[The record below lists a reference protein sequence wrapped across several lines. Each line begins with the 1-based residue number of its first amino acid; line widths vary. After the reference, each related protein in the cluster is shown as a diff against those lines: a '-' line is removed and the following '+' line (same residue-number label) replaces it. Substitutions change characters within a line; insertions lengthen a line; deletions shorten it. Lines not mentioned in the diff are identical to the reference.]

1 MLALQGLDVHAC
13 AVEDFA
19 FAQPALVSSVLIIIP
34 ILDIAFAIANVLVP
48 AVVDGGGGTGDS
60 VGFSFSVRV
69 GDDLECPWPGPGS
82 RSR

>member
-34 ILDIAFAIANVLVP
+34 ILDIAFAIANVLV
-48 AVVDGGGGTGDS
+48 DGGGSGDC
-60 VGFSFSVRV
+60 VGFSFSARV
-69 GDDLECPWPGPGS
+69 GDGLECAWPGLGSSPG
-82 RSR
+82 